1 MLKAVQH
8 QYLERVKM
16 VLTAS
21 IGLHPEET
29 TKGWQT
35 QRQQESLVR
44 GGPTPSHMTIPSPI
58 WVITTTAEIQL
69 GLMIKCGASLL
80 TQSREPSNVQFPFA
94 RLSKC
99 STSPLTTTGNLM
111 PIIPS
116 RTPPFRKKTSLLRS
130 QYAWPSWWNS
140 GALAKVLHYSFFLTA
155 ERKDGYMSN
164 CLPQEATP
172 NSQHISWLSSS
183 L

>member
-44 GGPTPSHMTIPSPI
+44 GGPTPSHMTIPSPM
-58 WVITTTAEIQL
+58 WVITTTAEIL
-69 GLMIKCGASLL
+69 WEPMKIKCGASLL
-80 TQSREPSNVQFPFA
+80 TLTIEHSNVQ
-94 RLSKC
+94 
-99 STSPLTTTGNLM
+99 G
-111 PIIPS
+111 
-116 RTPPFRKKTSLLRS
+116 
-130 QYAWPSWWNS
+130 
-140 GALAKVLHYSFFLTA
+140 
-155 ERKDGYMSN
+155 
-164 CLPQEATP
+164 QE
-172 NSQHISWLSSS
+172 
-183 L
+183 